1 MFIFV
6 ISVHIT
12 GTIPS
17 KSSML
22 MHSAL
27 LNHFAYAS
35 SYPVGGSSEIAMQ
48 IIPVIERSQGRV
60 LVRAN
65 GKYRP
70 LFFVTVNC
78 HNALVF

>member
-1 MFIFV
+1 
-6 ISVHIT
+6 
-12 GTIPS
+12 
-17 KSSML
+17 

-70 LFFVTVNC
+70 IFFVTVDC